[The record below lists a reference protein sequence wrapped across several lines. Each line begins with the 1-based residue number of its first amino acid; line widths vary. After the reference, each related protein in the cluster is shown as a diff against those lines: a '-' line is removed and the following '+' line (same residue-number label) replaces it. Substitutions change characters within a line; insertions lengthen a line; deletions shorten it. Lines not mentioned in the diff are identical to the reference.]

1 MVNIMKFCCC
11 SCFSWIEIIVICFCL
26 VVIFADFMSNVVPCT
41 VKVGPSNCAKKT
53 KTMRWFQRNL
63 QYLVSFTAK
72 NKSSDVLCWARN
84 FEHNLKNHISW
95 VKMCVTLVRFEQ
107 KIFLTI
113 YTEMLNSHQYLFL
126 NTKLANNL
134 ISQSN
139 SITNVEEC
147 NR

>member
-1 MVNIMKFCCC
+1 MVIVFFNYLYQKLDGKYYVNFILCTNKINLNEYRIVNIMKFCCC
-11 SCFSWIEIIVICFCL
+11 TCFSWIEIIVICLCL
-26 VVIFADFMSNVVPCT
+26 VVIFADFVSNVVPCT

-95 VKMCVTLVRFEQ
+95 VKMCVTLVRFE
-107 KIFLTI
+107 
-113 YTEMLNSHQYLFL
+113 
-126 NTKLANNL
+126 
-134 ISQSN
+134 
-139 SITNVEEC
+139 
-147 NR
+147 

>member
-1 MVNIMKFCCC
+1 MAICVWWLFFLIICDGKYYVNFILCANKINLNENRMVNIMKFCCC

-95 VKMCVTLVRFEQ
+95 VKMCVTLVRFE
-107 KIFLTI
+107 
-113 YTEMLNSHQYLFL
+113 
-126 NTKLANNL
+126 
-134 ISQSN
+134 
-139 SITNVEEC
+139 
-147 NR
+147 